1 MMDLKELEKGIV
13 YSSFS
18 NKELYT
24 LEFYAAK
31 KGFAVAHIRCK
42 YCDELDAFFREI
54 SSALRFP
61 YYFGNNWAAL
71 DECLTDLDWLSFS
84 GILIVIDNYELMF
97 RRELKKK
104 TAKELFV
111 KNMNAA
117 VDEWTG
123 KSVPIS
129 VYINNLKKE

>member
-1 MMDLKELEKGIV
+1 MTDLKKLDTGIV

-18 NKELYT
+18 DKELYT
-24 LEFYAAK
+24 LEFHAAK
-31 KGFAVAHIRCK
+31 NGFAVAHIRCK

-61 YYFGNNWAAL
+61 YYFGNNWSAL

-84 GILIVIDNYELMF
+84 GILIVFDNYGLMF

-104 TAKELFV
+104 TSKELFV
-111 KNMNAA
+111 KHMNIA

-123 KSVPIS
+123 KNVPIS
-129 VYINNLKKE
+129 VYINDLKKD